1 MFTRIS
7 RIISLYNRQALF
19 AASSPLE
26 IMSGIHERHALRV
39 HRMPSILKS
48 LKQQQSHS
56 VHRMPS
62 IPESAESAIRRTE
75 SDISAAETPGA
86 PRQAHGEHGA
96 SAHRGSKKAQTTIA
110 PYQRP
115 SSPSNDD
122 MYGMDIICCRHPAS
136 IPVGSSA
143 ASPRGVGTNNTPE
156 WRRVRD
162 WPAQQWPPHQE
173 ARGKLLLKCSPDD
186 RRAARAVCSIQ
197 DGVLSLTVAIQN
209 GQGEGSSSS
218 VVQSPVGELAVGLRR
233 SRTSMFILAKL
244 VENKVCDQIY
254 CFAENHS
261 ERNKWT
267 AVFRRMGIPIF
278 DVHSKRHAKAV
289 SSGVQ

>member
-1 MFTRIS
+1 MAS
-7 RIISLYNRQALF
+7 RRATCRL
-19 AASSPLE
+19 SSIE
-26 IMSGIHERHALRV
+26 EGDERDERDGVLVEEGDKRGGVRRFHA
-39 HRMPSILKS
+39 
-48 LKQQQSHS
+48 
-56 VHRMPS
+56 
-62 IPESAESAIRRTE
+62 
-75 SDISAAETPGA
+75 G
-86 PRQAHGEHGA
+86 
-96 SAHRGSKKAQTTIA
+96 
-110 PYQRP
+110 
-115 SSPSNDD
+115 
-122 MYGMDIICCRHPAS
+122 
-136 IPVGSSA
+136 
-143 ASPRGVGTNNTPE
+143 SPRDVGTNNAPE

-244 VENKVCDQIY
+244 VENKVCDKIY

-289 SSGVQ
+289 SSGVH

>member
-1 MFTRIS
+1 MWGS
-7 RIISLYNRQALF
+7 
-19 AASSPLE
+19 
-26 IMSGIHERHALRV
+26 
-39 HRMPSILKS
+39 
-48 LKQQQSHS
+48 
-56 VHRMPS
+56 
-62 IPESAESAIRRTE
+62 
-75 SDISAAETPGA
+75 
-86 PRQAHGEHGA
+86 
-96 SAHRGSKKAQTTIA
+96 SAHRKLSPIPEFPTRESRRRGSASDVARTPRHHEGTAKGSQPPVKPTFITHATPIIA
-110 PYQRP
+110 PYQRT

-122 MYGMDIICCRHPAS
+122 FNSMDIICCRHSAS

-143 ASPRGVGTNNTPE
+143 ASPRDVGTNNAPE

-233 SRTSMFILAKL
+233 SRTSMLILAKL
-244 VENKVCDQIY
+244 VENKVCDKIY

-289 SSGVQ
+289 SSGVH

>member
-1 MFTRIS
+1 M
-7 RIISLYNRQALF
+7 
-19 AASSPLE
+19 
-26 IMSGIHERHALRV
+26 
-39 HRMPSILKS
+39 
-48 LKQQQSHS
+48 
-56 VHRMPS
+56 
-62 IPESAESAIRRTE
+62 
-75 SDISAAETPGA
+75 
-86 PRQAHGEHGA
+86 
-96 SAHRGSKKAQTTIA
+96 
-110 PYQRP
+110 
-115 SSPSNDD
+115 
-122 MYGMDIICCRHPAS
+122 
-136 IPVGSSA
+136 
-143 ASPRGVGTNNTPE
+143 
-156 WRRVRD
+156 RD

-173 ARGKLLLKCSPDD
+173 ARGKLSLKCSPDD

-244 VENKVCDQIY
+244 VENKVCDKIY